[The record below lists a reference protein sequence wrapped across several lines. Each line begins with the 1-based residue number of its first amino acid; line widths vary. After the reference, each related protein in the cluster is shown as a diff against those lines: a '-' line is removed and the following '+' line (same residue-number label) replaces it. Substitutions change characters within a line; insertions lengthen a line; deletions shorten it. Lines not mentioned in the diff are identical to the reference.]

1 MRYLFLLF
9 YESSQLFLFCHVR
22 VFLPCN
28 FSRIHRKI
36 PFLIHRYIHV
46 TGPILFSSSTLSF
59 SLPPLT
65 SRRRRRNSKT
75 NSTAEKEE
83 KEEEKEEEKN
93 EKERGRGRKRERG
106 REIHPSARR
115 LIRTRIVYPRRVD
128 ITSTRCSAFFS
139 LSPRSTFS
147 PLLPLVF
154 SLLCTRG
161 RILMA
166 RKRQECETPKG
177 CREKIARPFR
187 GCNLSWVGG
196 QR

>member
-46 TGPILFSSSTLSF
+46 TGPILFFSSTLSF

-106 REIHPSARR
+106 KEIHPSARR
-115 LIRTRIVYPRRVD
+115 SSVPALYTRDGWILRARDVL
-128 ITSTRCSAFFS
+128 
-139 LSPRSTFS
+139 LSFPFLHVPRSLHSYRSSFLFS
-147 PLLPLVF
+147 VPED
-154 SLLCTRG
+154 G
-161 RILMA
+161 Y
-166 RKRQECETPKG
+166 
-177 CREKIARPFR
+177 
-187 GCNLSWVGG
+187 
-196 QR
+196 